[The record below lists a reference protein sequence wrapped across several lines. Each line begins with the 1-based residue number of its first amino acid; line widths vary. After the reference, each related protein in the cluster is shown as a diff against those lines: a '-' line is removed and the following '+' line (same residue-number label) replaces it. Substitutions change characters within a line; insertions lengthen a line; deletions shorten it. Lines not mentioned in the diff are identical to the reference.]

1 MLRLI
6 VELEIYFNRIANEK
20 IYSIVYSNFLF
31 FCCNARNKFLIL
43 DDGFK
48 SQCGIYFHEKIEK
61 QNFV

>member
-1 MLRLI
+1 MRKYTVLFI
-6 VELEIYFNRIANEK
+6 VIFC
-20 IYSIVYSNFLF
+20 FLG
-31 FCCNARNKFLIL
+31 CNARNKFLIL